1 MRTLRLPL
9 LFIVLGVA
17 AIAFLVYQFIVPRN
31 TVVVPAE
38 GGTYIEGVAGTPK
51 HINPLLCQ
59 LNEADRDLCNLV
71 FEGLT
76 RLNEAGEAVPA
87 LAETWNISDNGITYT
102 FKLRDD
108 AKWEDGTPV
117 TAADVVF
124 TTALLRDHPLIGI
137 EMMRA
142 RAERLRYGTRALE
155 KAASAVEM
163 LKRDDFER
171 ALQEM
176 TLDGH
181 DEQLHA
187 MISSFVEMIASMQ
200 KRKLQDGAWGR
211 AAESDNQRT

>member
-1 MRTLRLPL
+1 MRLMSNRP
-9 LFIVLGVA
+9 
-17 AIAFLVYQFIVPRN
+17 VPPPA
-31 TVVVPAE
+31 TPAE
-38 GGTYIEGVAGTPK
+38 LAGF
-51 HINPLLCQ
+51 PLFQ
-59 LNEADRDLCNLV
+59 SMSEADLQAVARVLQVREYEPAEIV
-71 FEGLT
+71 FERGDRGDAMFLIRRGQVRIFMT
-76 RLNEAGEAVPA
+76 DADGNDVTFRTYGPQQIIGEFSLIDGQPRSASA
-87 LAETWNISDNGITYT
+87 DAYDLAQLLILERGD
-102 FKLRDD
+102 F
-108 AKWEDGTPV
+108 
-117 TAADVVF
+117 
-124 TTALLRDHPLIGI
+124 TALLRDHPLIGI

-142 RAERLRYGTRALE
+142 LAERLRYGTRALE